1 MRTLGPLTT
10 SEGCSLLAQVVEH
23 VAGYLGLDATMVRER
38 NFMRPKDLPAHPY
51 APPNPLKPSSSAQK
65 PSSKTD
71 DQNCNGKAQ
80 HLESHSQSHGGSG
93 TVSGADEETGQ
104 TERLLSG
111 TSGQKKRDTTPDV
124 VCGRFQF
131 KEPNGDSG
139 NAAAVSE
146 GRCVT

>member
-1 MRTLGPLTT
+1 MTV
-10 SEGCSLLAQVVEH
+10 SEEYRGLVQVVEH

-51 APPNPLKPSSSAQK
+51 APPTLLKPSSAQK
-65 PSSKTD
+65 PSLKTD

-80 HLESHSQSHGGSG
+80 HLESHSQSHGGSS
-93 TVSGADEETGQ
+93 TVSGADEVNGQ
-104 TERLLSG
+104 TERLLSD
-111 TSGQKKRDTTPDV
+111 TPGQKKRDATPDV

-131 KEPNGDSG
+131 KEPNGDSVD
-139 NAAAVSE
+139 AAAVSE